1 MQQGPQVSAHPPR
14 SSSCAAGIF
23 LMPVPQECVVEI
35 DIIAFSNICFSG
47 VLTVAGYEICTTFRP
62 CILNAN
68 MHQSKVCN
76 LGTLGKIWL
85 CVLACLLV
93 HKVILTQRT
102 PPPLSRFL
110 IPLPSQNVANTC
122 TLPSFRKIGKL
133 ALLRRTIY

>member
-1 MQQGPQVSAHPPR
+1 
-14 SSSCAAGIF
+14 
-23 LMPVPQECVVEI
+23 MPVPQECVVEI

-85 CVLACLLV
+85 CVLAYLLV

-102 PPPLSRFL
+102 PPLPVPDSTTEPKRGEYMHSAI
-110 IPLPSQNVANTC
+110 IPKDWKVGIASQNN
-122 TLPSFRKIGKL
+122 
-133 ALLRRTIY
+133 LLICSPIITA